1 MASETGRTRP
11 RKAAVAL
18 RYEQG
23 NDAAPL
29 VVASGKGLI
38 AERIVAEAREHEVPV
53 QEEAQLARALGQD
66 QVGREIPPELYRAVA
81 EVLAFVFRVGQ
92 RVST

>member
-1 MASETGRTRP
+1 MAPETQKTQP

-23 NDAAPL
+23 KDVAPQ

-38 AERIVAEAREHEVPV
+38 AERIVAEARDHKIPV
-53 QEEAQLARALGQD
+53 KEDAQLARALGQV

-81 EVLAFVFRVGQ
+81 EVLAFVFRVGR
-92 RVST
+92 RVSS